1 LVVLAFAP
9 FTVRDVKE
17 ALAIKTIPIRSNP
30 GGNPA
35 LTSLSKPVVLVVED
49 EQLIRDSLADALQDA
64 GFGVVQAD
72 KAETAIARMVE
83 AESISAVVTDVRLP
97 GRMNGVGIAVWMR
110 EHTPE
115 TPIILVSGFPIRP
128 DLAKINPKIA
138 IIVNKPY
145 QPDEIVGWVCSL
157 VEAGSMSE

>member
-1 LVVLAFAP
+1 LP
-9 FTVRDVKE
+9 RSPVRDVKE
-17 ALAIKTIPIRSNP
+17 VLVIKTISFRNNL
-30 GGNPA
+30 GGDPA
-35 LTSLSKPVVLVVED
+35 LTSLPKPVVLVVED
-49 EQLIRDSLADALQDA
+49 EQLIRDSLADALEDA

-97 GRMNGVGIAVWMR
+97 GRMNGVGIAGWMR
-110 EHTPE
+110 EHTPK

-145 QPDEIVGWVCSL
+145 HPEEIVGWVCSL